1 MIDDK
6 KVEECAELYADK
18 VDDGSRTAR
27 QCAILAY
34 REGCSQAIG
43 LAWHDIGELPAAKN
57 AVIVG
62 MTKTKKKLKQFAFT
76 SEDAFHKMVRSYHFS
91 KWAYKEDI
99 IGLITEKK
107 DMEGRGNE

>member
-1 MIDDK
+1 M
-6 KVEECAELYADK
+6 VEEKKIQEAAVLYADK

-34 REGCSQAIG
+34 REGSGRAFG
-43 LAWHDIGELPAAKN
+43 LAWHDASELPAVKN

-76 SEDAFHKMVRSYHFS
+76 SEDTFFKMVRGYRFS

-99 IGLITEKK
+99 IPITEKK
-107 DMEGRGNE
+107 DNEDKKK